1 MKKRKTYG
9 VRIIGAV
16 MSLVTAISFAG
27 CSIKKNDSKIAG
39 SKDLTTDSYSDKI
52 AGDNEKNDITV
63 TDSAGNEL
71 TAADVKGR
79 TDSEDKKSSSDNSSK
94 INNASVTKSLDSILK
109 ELENNTAK
117 FSPDVRSYLKDL
129 VRNAYNNYDNLADV
143 LCKSSLPD
151 KCTFLEEKI
160 INPLKRVD
168 TIDIISS
175 DNPDFYELK
184 SKYHTSRWLE
194 DEKKVIVFCDG
205 FNEDEYPQILMEEI
219 IHSGQEKLNTA
230 KLGYSEYCIF
240 AEGEANA
247 YSWPLTFGKINN
259 SALSTFYDDE
269 SMNNA
274 NYGYGTGHFT
284 HALASKYYMYLL
296 TLTDYDTVNK
306 FKKILDS
313 DVITDKISKLYGIDG
328 AEFYNEMREV
338 IVDSTSSI
346 YDKRT
351 PQMVYCEKVYNT
363 CMNKKISNISNAK
376 EAKEMLNLYRY
387 MNIQYGYE
395 YSCYDEELEKYIDKT
410 NEKVDISKTIDNL
423 YNKCKKYG
431 VFSASDDSAKDKK
444 AFYAFVSPERN
455 SDEKI
460 YFISCSNAAVKLD
473 GDNLT
478 VSNNLGTYQTN
489 INDLSSKTIKSNY
502 NYLDN
507 FPNLNN
513 VKS

>member
-1 MKKRKTYG
+1 MKERKMYG
-9 VRIIGAV
+9 IRIIAAF
-16 MSLVTAISFAG
+16 MSFVTVISFVG
-27 CSIKKNDSKIAG
+27 CSAKKSEG
-39 SKDLTTDSYSDKI
+39 SKGLTTESNI
-52 AGDNEKNDITV
+52 TGDNEKNGITA
-63 TDSAGNEL
+63 TEPDGNKP
-71 TAADVKGR
+71 TATGAVNSKDG
-79 TDSEDKKSSSDNSSK
+79 KSSSDNSSK
-94 INNASVTKSLDSILK
+94 TNNASATKSLDSILK
-109 ELENNTAK
+109 ELEKNTAK

-129 VRNAYNNYDNLADV
+129 IKNAYNNYDNLADV

-160 INPLKRVD
+160 IDPLKRVD
-168 TIDIISS
+168 SIDIISS
-175 DNPDFYELK
+175 DNPNFYELK
-184 SKYHTSRWLE
+184 SEYETSRWIE
-194 DEKKVIVFCDG
+194 EKKKIIVFCDG
-205 FNEDEYPQILMEEI
+205 FNVDEYPQILMEEI

-247 YSWPLTFGKINN
+247 YAWPLTFGKINN
-259 SALSTFYDDE
+259 SGIDIFYDDE

-274 NYGYGTGHFT
+274 NYGYGTGYFYC
-284 HALASKYYMYLL
+284 ALATKYYMYLL

-306 FKKILDS
+306 FKKTLDS
-313 DVITDKISKLYGIDG
+313 DVITDELSKLYGING
-328 AEFYNEMREV
+328 AEFYTKMKEV
-338 IVDSTSSI
+338 IVDSVSSI

-363 CMNKKISNISNAK
+363 CMSKKISNIDNAK
-376 EAKEMLNLYRY
+376 EAKEVLNLYRY

-395 YSCYDEELEKYIDKT
+395 YSFYDEKNDTYVDKT
-410 NEKVDISKTIDNL
+410 NEKTGNLRTIDNL

-431 VFSASDDSAKDKK
+431 VFSVSDNSAKDKK

-455 SDEKI
+455 SDENI
-460 YFISCSNAAVKLD
+460 YFISCSNADIKLS
-473 GDNLT
+473 GNNLT
-478 VSNNLGTYQTN
+478 VINNLGTYQTN
-489 INDLSSKTIKSNY
+489 IDDLSSKTVKSYY

>member
-9 VRIIGAV
+9 IRIVGAV
-16 MSLVTAISFAG
+16 MALITAISFAG
-27 CSIKKNDSKIAG
+27 CSAKKNDSKIDG
-39 SKDLTTDSYSDKI
+39 SKDLTTDSYSDKTT
-52 AGDNEKNDITV
+52 GDNEKNDITV
-63 TDSAGNEL
+63 TESDGNKPTASEAVNSKDGKLSSGNAGN
-71 TAADVKGR
+71 A
-79 TDSEDKKSSSDNSSK
+79 
-94 INNASVTKSLDSILK
+94 NNAGAVKSLDSILK

-129 VRNAYNNYDNLADV
+129 VKNAYNNYDNLADV

-160 INPLKRVD
+160 INPLKRVNS
-168 TIDIISS
+168 IEIISS

-184 SKYHTSRWLE
+184 REYETSRWLE
-194 DEKKVIVFCDG
+194 DEKKIIVFCDG
-205 FNEDEYPQILMEEI
+205 YNENNYPQILMEEI

-240 AEGEANA
+240 AEGEANSFA
-247 YSWPLTFGKINN
+247 WPLTFGKINN
-259 SALSTFYDDE
+259 SGIEIFYDDE
-269 SMNNA
+269 SMNNT
-274 NYGYGTGHFT
+274 NYGYGTAYFT
-284 HALASKYYMYLL
+284 HALATKYYMYLL

-306 FKKILDS
+306 FKKTLDS

-328 AEFYNEMREV
+328 AEFYNEMKDV
-338 IVDSTSSI
+338 IADAVSDI

-363 CMNKKISNISNAK
+363 CMNKKISNIGNAK
-376 EAKEMLNLYRY
+376 EAKEVLNLYRY

-395 YSCYDEELEKYIDKT
+395 YSFYDEKNDIYVDKT
-410 NEKVDISKTIDNL
+410 NEKTGNLKTIDNL

-431 VFSASDDSAKDKK
+431 AFGVSDNSTKDKK
-444 AFYAFVSPERN
+444 AFHAFVSPERN
-455 SDEKI
+455 SDENI
-460 YFISCSNAAVKLD
+460 YFISCSNAAVKLE

-502 NYLDN
+502 NYLDK
-507 FPNLNN
+507 FTDLNN